1 MNSSAKYIPFGTNGS
16 VAFWEPT
23 SSHAHPDGKQIS
35 DWSERGIK
43 TIVCVFSERG
53 SSIITDLEESLH
65 GEDWKLYA
73 LEIPLGPETNESVFF
88 CAWKLLQSIGKSN
101 ILFLVPEELNERW
114 EVLLSKMVLSSFP
127 HLAPGELGA
136 WFPSLSGDS
145 EPILLNDF
153 KSFISR
159 RKPPREIPEGNRG
172 EFSVFLS
179 ELPLSFREISLGGS
193 HPENGTSNDV
203 RNGKNGKP
211 EEKQQIKIKESE
223 SATTPE
229 SNGKS
234 TPEASEDFAKP
245 DDLDLPVAS
254 IESITESNESAAD
267 SKLEVPPPKETK
279 KEIQAPVIAT
289 MSPADQ
295 TKAKFPLQLKL
306 MGVISLLMTVTV
318 STVILYASSE
328 FKKITKFGF

>member
-16 VAFWEPT
+16 VAFWEPV
-23 SSHAHPDGKQIS
+23 SSHARSNRQQIS
-35 DWSERGIK
+35 DWSDRGIK
-43 TIVCVFSERG
+43 TVVCVFSEKG

-88 CAWKLLQSIGKSN
+88 CAWKLLQSIGRSN

-114 EVLLSKMVLSSFP
+114 EVLLSKMVLSAHP

-145 EPILLNDF
+145 EPLLLNDF

-172 EFSVFLS
+172 EFSVFLR

-193 HPENGTSNDV
+193 HPENGKN
-203 RNGKNGKP
+203 NGLKNGKVDKL
-211 EEKQQIKIKESE
+211 EEKRKIQVSSKESQ
-223 SATTPE
+223 SPRVPGSDSPA
-229 SNGKS
+229 
-234 TPEASEDFAKP
+234 ALDDFAKP
-245 DDLDLPVAS
+245 KDLDLPAAS
-254 IESITESNESAAD
+254 MESLVEPKESAPD
-267 SKLEVPPPKETK
+267 SKRESPPPKETK
-279 KEIQAPVIAT
+279 KEIPAPVVAHL
-289 MSPADQ
+289 SPADQ

-328 FKKITKFGF
+328 FKKIMKFGF